1 MKQWKRIDNG
11 LYQRF
16 DDGKP
21 QNVYIDRVG
30 HVSESGKTFMVDGW
44 MWGEKVNGKLEAVG
58 EYFGTLREAKMEL
71 MDVEGYID
79 AVQ

>member
-1 MKQWKRIDNG
+1 MAKWKRIDDG

-30 HVSESGKTFMVDGW
+30 HKSASGKTLMVDGW
-44 MWGEKVNGKLEAVG
+44 IWAEKVGGNLEATG
-58 EYFGTLREAKMEL
+58 QHFTTLREAKMKL
-71 MDVEGYID
+71 MDVKGYEDGI
-79 AVQ
+79 Q

>member
-1 MKQWKRIDNG
+1 MTEWKRIEDG

-21 QNVYIDRVG
+21 QNVYIDKWCHR
-30 HVSESGKTFMVDGW
+30 SKTGKSIVVDGW

-58 EYFGTLREAKMEL
+58 EYYRTLREAKEDL

-79 AVQ
+79 GIQ